1 MTTAEREKFV
11 RMANKRVNSALKAIQ
26 QVGKLSNRSN
36 YDYTQEDV
44 DKIIASLEN
53 EVADCKKR
61 FELAMNVD
69 TWVGFSIEE

>member
-26 QVGKLSNRSN
+26 QVGMLSNRSN
-36 YDYTQEDV
+36 YDYNQEDV
-44 DKIIASLEN
+44 NKIIASLEK

-61 FELAMNVD
+61 FELALNVD
-69 TWVGFSIEE
+69 SWVGFSIDE